1 MYICR
6 GIPDHTSENEK
17 TLKKARKIKKRD
29 PKNMSKILS
38 TSNIPKGS
46 QNVWFSKVHTYMIED
61 AKYFLRLFS
70 KNIFSAALTF
80 YQLHVFMAY
89 KHKNYCAAK
98 QLQKE
103 LAAMNDF
110 LYPVS
115 V

>member
-1 MYICR
+1 
-6 GIPDHTSENEK
+6 
-17 TLKKARKIKKRD
+17 
-29 PKNMSKILS
+29 
-38 TSNIPKGS
+38 
-46 QNVWFSKVHTYMIED
+46 MIED

-89 KHKNYCAAK
+89 KHKNYCAVK

-103 LAAMNDF
+103 FAATNDF
-110 LYPVS
+110 LDPVS